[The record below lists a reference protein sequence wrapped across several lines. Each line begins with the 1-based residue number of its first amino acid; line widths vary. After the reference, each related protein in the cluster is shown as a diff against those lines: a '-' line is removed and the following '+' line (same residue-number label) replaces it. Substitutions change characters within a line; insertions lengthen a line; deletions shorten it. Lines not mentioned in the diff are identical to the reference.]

1 LCKIPQ
7 YLVDGNKLVVW
18 GIIPNYWAFETK
30 SEKNMPND
38 TVRASATALPKSR
51 RAALGL
57 FASASVLAVTP
68 AVAQVASLEVDP
80 IFAAIK
86 RHHEAWRAF
95 GATCRRTDSVV
106 ARNEGREV
114 TEADEAAWTAAN
126 DAEEEVFEA
135 LITLSPVTIPG
146 LRAAVHYFIEFET
159 ECIPG
164 ATDKFLSALLASPL
178 LSIGRA

>member
-1 LCKIPQ
+1 
-7 YLVDGNKLVVW
+7 
-18 GIIPNYWAFETK
+18 
-30 SEKNMPND
+30 MPND

-57 FASASVLAVTP
+57 FASASAMAVMP
-68 AVAQVASLEVDP
+68 AVARAAGELSGNPGQLNSRSLEVDP

-95 GATCRRTDSVV
+95 GDTCPRIDNVI
-106 ARNEGREV
+106 AANEGRKV
-114 TEADEAAWTAAN
+114 TEADEAAYTAAN
-126 DAEEEVFEA
+126 EAEEEAFEA
-135 LITLSPVTIPG
+135 LITLPPVTMPG

-164 ATDKFLSALLASPL
+164 ATDKFLTALLASPL

>member
-1 LCKIPQ
+1 MSKHP
-7 YLVDGNKLVVW
+7 V
-18 GIIPNYWAFETK
+18 
-30 SEKNMPND
+30 
-38 TVRASATALPKSR
+38 SAAGGALPAEGHKSS

-57 FASASVLAVTP
+57 FASASALAVMP
-68 AVAQVASLEVDP
+68 AVASAASLEVDP

-114 TEADEAAWTAAN
+114 TEEDEAAWTTAN
-126 DAEEEVFEA
+126 EAEEEAFEA
-135 LITLSPVTIPG
+135 LLTRPPVTMPG
-146 LRAAVHYFIEFET
+146 LRAAMHYFIEFET

-164 ATDKFLSALLASPL
+164 ATDKFLTALLASPL

>member
-1 LCKIPQ
+1 
-7 YLVDGNKLVVW
+7 
-18 GIIPNYWAFETK
+18 
-30 SEKNMPND
+30 MPND
-38 TVRASATALPKSR
+38 IVRASDTAWPKSR

-57 FASASVLAVTP
+57 FASASALAVMP
-68 AVAQVASLEVDP
+68 AVASAASLEVDP

-86 RHHEAWRAF
+86 RHHEAWCAF
-95 GATCRRTDSVV
+95 GA
-106 ARNEGREV
+106 RNEVRVV

-126 DAEEEVFEA
+126 EAEEEAFED
-135 LITLSPVTIPG
+135 LITLPPVTMPG

-164 ATDKFLSALLASPL
+164 ATDKFLTALLASPL